1 MSEIPE
7 ELKYSKTHEWVR
19 VEDDGTVTVGISD
32 HAQDQ
37 MGDMVYV
44 EAPEPGRTVQAG
56 EACAVVESVK
66 SASDV
71 YAPVSGEVVAGNDAL
86 AEHPE
91 QVNQEPYGA
100 GWLLRI
106 RPGAGAALDHLMDAA
121 AYTEFLAGEEH

>member
-1 MSEIPE
+1 MSELPSD
-7 ELKYSKTHEWVR
+7 LKYAKTHEWVR
-19 VEDDGTVTVGISD
+19 VEDDGTATVGISD

-44 EAPEPGRTVQAG
+44 EVPDAGRMVQAG

-71 YAPVSGEVVAGNDAL
+71 YAPVSGEVVEANQTL
-86 AEHPE
+86 SERPE
-91 QVNQEPYGA
+91 QVNQSPYEA

-106 RPGAGAALDHLMDAA
+106 RPSDPGELEHLMDTDGYREYLAA
-121 AYTEFLAGEEH
+121 EEH